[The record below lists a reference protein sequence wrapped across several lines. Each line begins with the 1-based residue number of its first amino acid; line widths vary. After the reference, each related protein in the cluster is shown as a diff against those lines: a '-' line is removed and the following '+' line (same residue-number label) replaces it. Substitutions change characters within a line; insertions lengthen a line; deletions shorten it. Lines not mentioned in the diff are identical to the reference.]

1 MLELFKRYGVKEQKG
16 FLMPRGLRYIKALA
30 EAGIDWRGLHMID
43 AVSLYCALKIEDAK
57 NYLRARAQ
65 ERMLRAGVRRISPAT
80 EAEFDAL

>member
-1 MLELFKRYGVKEQKG
+1 MLELFKRCGVKEQKG

-43 AVSLYCALKIEDAK
+43 AVSLYCALKM
-57 NYLRARAQ
+57 RAQ
-65 ERMLRAGVRRISPAT
+65 ERMQRAGVRRISPAT